1 MAGLWPWFYQGL
13 ENIVAQ
19 EKKEHSC
26 RVVVRRQRPVS
37 ALVRQLQNDSAV
49 KRHVSGEW
57 AGIYRCGTAFD
68 VMSGD
73 HRAQCCACEDH
84 NFESDCE
91 VMNLLAHNTRLLIVW
106 LRRRGFGGREALRCG
121 V

>member
-1 MAGLWPWFYQGL
+1 M
-13 ENIVAQ
+13 AQ
-19 EKKEHSC
+19 EKKGTLMLGC
-26 RVVVRRQRPVS
+26 GKTPAPVS
-37 ALVRQLQNDSAV
+37 ALVRQLCALQSDSAV
-49 KRHVSGEW
+49 KRNVSGEW

-73 HRAQCCACEDH
+73 HRAQCCACEGH

-91 VMNLLAHNTRLLIVW
+91 VMNLLAHDARQLIVW
-106 LRRRGFGGREALRCG
+106 LRRRGFRGREALRCG

>member
-1 MAGLWPWFYQGL
+1 MAVVLSRFGKYCGSR
-13 ENIVAQ
+13 
-19 EKKEHSC
+19 KKGTFMSGC
-26 RVVVRRQRPVS
+26 GKTAVPVS

-49 KRHVSGEW
+49 KRNVSGEW